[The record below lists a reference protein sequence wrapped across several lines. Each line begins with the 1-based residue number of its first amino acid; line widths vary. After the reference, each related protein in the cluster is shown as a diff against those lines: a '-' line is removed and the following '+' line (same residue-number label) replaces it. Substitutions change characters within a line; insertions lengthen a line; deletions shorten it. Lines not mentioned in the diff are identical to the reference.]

1 MTKLEI
7 IATDCLADDLARST
21 AYDHLTS
28 EELLAE
34 ADRMCA
40 ASRGDWTTP
49 VSIQHYDLSQDNA
62 ERATAHYLRH
72 LASRLRKMAAEARQY
87 E

>member
-7 IATDCLADDLARST
+7 IATDCLTDDLSRTT

-28 EELLAE
+28 KELLAE
-34 ADRMCA
+34 ADRMDA
-40 ASRGDWTTP
+40 ASRGDWTPP
-49 VSIQHYDLSQDNA
+49 VSIQHYDLSQEDA

-72 LASRLRKMAAEARQY
+72 LASRLREMAAEARQY